1 MKCCI
6 CTSEI
11 DKQYTPQGE
20 CYWDQGHNAMP
31 LANGRCCTKC
41 NDNEVIPMRM
51 AIIASG
57 RPMPT
62 IAIKDILKE
71 QRKARALAKVSL
83 KAITKEVNERKK
95 DG

>member
-31 LANGRCCTKC
+31 IAKVRCCTRCK
-41 NDNEVIPMRM
+41 DKEVIPMRM
-51 AIIASG
+51 AFIASG
-57 RPMPT
+57 RRMPT

-71 QRKARALAKVSL
+71 QRKARELTRISL
-83 KAITKEVNERKK
+83 KNIAKEVNNKK
-95 DG
+95 E

>member
-1 MKCCI
+1 MQCCI

-31 LANGRCCTKC
+31 IANGRCCTRC

-51 AIIASG
+51 AFIASG

-71 QRKARALAKVSL
+71 QRKARELTRISL
-83 KAITKEVNERKK
+83 KNIAKEVNNKK
-95 DG
+95 E